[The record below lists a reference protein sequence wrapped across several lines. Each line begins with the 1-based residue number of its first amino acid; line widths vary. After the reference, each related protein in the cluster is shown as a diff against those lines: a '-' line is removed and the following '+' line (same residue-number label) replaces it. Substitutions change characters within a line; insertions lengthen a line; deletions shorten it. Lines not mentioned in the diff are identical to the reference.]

1 MSYDVDC
8 YLAISMG
15 VFCLEAQFDNVGG
28 ATMVEYDLTEFF
40 LHCSIYID

>member
-8 YLAISMG
+8 YLAIPMG
-15 VFCLEAQFDNVGG
+15 AFCLEAQFDDVEGT
-28 ATMVEYDLTEFF
+28 TMVEYDVTENV